1 MRPDRRVFVKQKVG
15 FKIGNARFRGFC
27 ERRSEAN
34 ENAICT
40 SGRTRQ
46 QGFALRVI
54 LGCRFLRFAFHSRI
68 VFSFPPKNET
78 IAEGFTPALSPSET
92 ISSTSLSNSARISAT
107 EFNALSPERFV
118 LVE

>member
-1 MRPDRRVFVKQKVG
+1 MRSYRRVFVKQKVG
-15 FKIGNARFRGFC
+15 LKIATRVFAVSTSEGARRAKMQFAQAGELVSR
-27 ERRSEAN
+27 
-34 ENAICT
+34 
-40 SGRTRQ
+40 
-46 QGFALRVI
+46 FALRVI
-54 LGCRFLRFAFHSRI
+54 FGCRFLRFAFHSRI

-78 IAEGFTPALSPSET
+78 IEEGFTPALSPSET